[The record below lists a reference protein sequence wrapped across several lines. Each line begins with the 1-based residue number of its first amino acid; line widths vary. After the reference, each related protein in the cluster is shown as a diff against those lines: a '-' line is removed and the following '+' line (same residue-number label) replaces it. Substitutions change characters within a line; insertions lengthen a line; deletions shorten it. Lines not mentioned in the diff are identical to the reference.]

1 MRSFFRSL
9 KVPFAVVLAGFL
21 SFSLAGCGNSSAPV
35 TTRPTLTI
43 TAANASRVYGAA
55 NPVLTA
61 SASGAVSG
69 DTFTLTASTTA
80 TSSSPAGTYSIVPL
94 ATGANL
100 ANYNVVYVNGT
111 LTVDKATL
119 TVTPNN
125 QSIVAGS
132 VLPSLAA
139 TITGFV
145 NGDAQ
150 TVVTGSPALTTTAI
164 SSSPAGSYPITATVG
179 TLAATNYSFTFGTGT
194 LTITPAAAN
203 PGAGFIG
210 RALAGTQPVVG
221 ATVQLYAA
229 GTSGNGSAAT
239 ALLTNT
245 LLTDGAGAFSVPAGY
260 ACPAASSQLYV
271 VVRGA
276 SGANPAIVLAGPV
289 GACNQLASGSQ
300 FVINEVTTAATAYGL
315 AQFLSPGGGIG
326 ASATN
331 ARGLSNAVATVASL
345 ANLTTGTSPGASFPA
360 NGSSPAARINSV
372 ANLLNTCTSASSASG
387 CTALFTATTPSGG
400 TAPNNTL
407 DAALNLVRNPGTNVA
422 ALYTQSTASKAFT
435 PALTSA
441 PADWT
446 MFINYSGGGMNTPTA
461 VGVDSTGN
469 VWVASYHSVVS
480 EFSPTG
486 APVFPNGITGGGLCH
501 SYGLAIDAQNSVWIP
516 NEDSTQCGVV
526 NGNLGSVTVLDSG
539 GQITSG
545 PTGYIDGGIAYPLAV
560 AIDTS
565 STAWVID
572 YLNQHLTLLS
582 GTVQPLS
589 GATGYTSPELQFPI
603 SLAIDAS
610 HNAWVGNSY
619 GGSVVKVSP
628 DGGQFTSYSC
638 CNWAGGIAIDQRGFV
653 WVSNYMGDSISQ
665 LAGDGTVIS
674 SGYSDGK
681 ASIWHPQGIAI
692 DGSGHVW
699 ITNILGSSITEL
711 AGSAATSPGQI
722 LSPTAGWVRDAGLT
736 AGWAVAIDA
745 SGNLWVVSN
754 DKSSLIEIVGLATPV
769 KTPQVGPVQSP

>member
-1 MRSFFRSL
+1 VRSFFRSVQAL
-9 KVPFAVVLAGFL
+9 VAVVLADVLF
-21 SFSLAGCGNSSAPV
+21 FSLAGCGGSSAPV
-35 TTRPTLTI
+35 TTHPTLTV
-43 TAANASRVYGAA
+43 TAASASRGYGAA
-55 NPVLTA
+55 NPVFTA
-61 SASGAVSG
+61 SASGASSG
-69 DTFTLTASTTA
+69 DTFTLTASSTA
-80 TSSSPAGTYSIVPL
+80 TPSSPAGTYSIIPA

-100 ANYNVVYVNGT
+100 GNYNVVYVNGT
-111 LTVDKATL
+111 LTVDKAAL

-125 QSIVAGS
+125 QSVVSGS
-132 VLPSLAA
+132 VLPTFSA
-139 TITGFV
+139 TITGYV
-145 NGDAQ
+145 NGDTQAA
-150 TVVTGSPALTTTAI
+150 VTGQPSLNTTGT
-164 SSSPAGSYPITATVG
+164 SSSPAGSYPITASVG

-203 PGAGFIG
+203 PGVGFTG
-210 RALAGTQPVVG
+210 KAMVGTQPVVG
-221 ATVQLYAA
+221 AGVQLYAA
-229 GTSGNGSAAT
+229 GTSGNGSAGT

-276 SGANPAIVLAGPV
+276 SGANPAIVLAAPV

-315 AQFLSPGGGIG
+315 AQFLSPGGNIG
-326 ASATN
+326 ASASN
-331 ARGLSNAVATVASL
+331 SKGLSNAVATVASH
-345 ANLTTGTSPGASFPA
+345 ANLTTGTSPGASFPS
-360 NGSSPAARINSV
+360 NGSSPAAKINSV
-372 ANLLNTCTSASSASG
+372 ANLLNTCTSAALPSG
-387 CTALFTATTPSGG
+387 CNALFSATTLSNG
-400 TAPNNTL
+400 TAPGNTL
-407 DAALNLVRNPGTNVA
+407 DAALYLVRNPGNNVA

-435 PALTSA
+435 PALTAA
-441 PADWT
+441 PSDWT
-446 MFINYSGGGMNTPTA
+446 MFINYTGGGMNTPTA
-461 VGVDSTGN
+461 VGIDATGN
-469 VWVASYHSVVS
+469 VWVTSYHSAVS

-486 APVFPNGITGGGLCH
+486 TPVFPNGITGGGLFN
-501 SYGLAIDAQNSVWIP
+501 SYGLAIDAQNQVWIP
-516 NEDSTQCGVV
+516 NEDSRNTGV
-526 NGNLGSVTVLDSG
+526 NGGNGSVTVLNSG

-545 PTGYIDGGIAYPLAV
+545 PNGYFDGGIAYPLAI

-582 GTVQPLS
+582 STGQPQS

-603 SLAIDAS
+603 SLAIDANN
-610 HNAWVGNSY
+610 NAWVGNSY
-619 GGSVVKVSP
+619 GGRVVKVSH
-628 DGGQFTSYSC
+628 DGSQATSYPC
-638 CNWAGGIAIDQRGFV
+638 CDWAGGIAIDQRGFV
-653 WVSNYMGDSISQ
+653 WVANYMGDSISQ

-674 SGYSDGK
+674 NGYSDGK

-699 ITNILGSSITEL
+699 VTNILGLSITEL

-722 LSPTAGWVRDAGLT
+722 LSPTAGWARDAGLT
-736 AGWAVAIDA
+736 YGWAVAIDS

-754 DKSSLIEIVGLATPV
+754 DKSTLTEIVGLATPV